1 MVSDATEMPSWGL
14 PKQPCMMHNVN
25 MGRSNALDELSTIA
39 RGALRHDVVV
49 QLLREIFEG
58 TLPAGTRLIIM
69 KLAKQFGTSS
79 TPCREALVELASVGV
94 VEFMHNRGA
103 VVTPFGPSELREIYQ
118 LRRILETEAT
128 RGACGRIDRPRLES
142 LQQEMHE
149 LVQSQDSDHWSQ
161 RETASDQRL
170 HELIADHCGS
180 VRLVNEIRR
189 YDLLVQ
195 TVREIIG
202 YDPQVQHMATI
213 EHLAVLE
220 ALLLSDPEAAANAM
234 AHHVQSAARIAEAAL
249 FDGK

>member
-1 MVSDATEMPSWGL
+1 MSSRRLQKRLCT
-14 PKQPCMMHNVN
+14 MHNAD
-25 MGRSNALDELSTIA
+25 MGRSSALDELSPTT
-39 RGALRHDVVV
+39 RGALRHDVMV
-49 QLLREIFEG
+49 QLLRAIFQG

-69 KLAKQFGTSS
+69 KLAEQFGTSS

-128 RGACGRIDRPRLES
+128 RGACGRIDQLRLES
-142 LQQEMHE
+142 LHQEIRE

-170 HELIADHCGS
+170 HELIADQCSS
-180 VRLVNEIRR
+180 VRLVNEIHR

-202 YDPQVQHMATI
+202 YDPQAQQMATI
-213 EHLAVLE
+213 EHLAILE
-220 ALLLSDPEAAANAM
+220 ALLLNDPEAAANAM
-234 AHHVQSAARIAEAAL
+234 AHHVQSAAQIAEAAL